1 MGGKMIA
8 PKSKLLVGSN
18 GKWVPADIKV
28 MGYGRNAYFRIVTDK
43 GVIDLYGPK
52 DRLVWGLRAAAD
64 LLDGRE
70 PSPMVTEHR
79 ASRGDVTND
88 LETERAGSQLLDV
101 TKLTPAEVA
110 DYFRQSE
117 ILADSHAADV
127 EEALKHQLT
136 SDQANRDLE
145 KVLIQLSPADL
156 IDDSGQPKWGSQTAI
171 AAVLGIPNAG
181 SYRPR
186 IQAVLAKLGRR
197 NSTTTAAKPQNQQ
210 KTA

>member
-1 MGGKMIA
+1 MIA

-70 PSPMVTEHR
+70 PSPMVTDR
-79 ASRGDVTND
+79 AAATEEDVTS
-88 LETERAGSQLLDV
+88 LVTGSGHVSSLDV

-127 EEALKHQLT
+127 EEALRHQLT